1 MALPLIGAIPRKQAG
16 FENNPDFV
24 KRIVLKINTVN
35 LRGVYP
41 VMLETRPYIRR
52 KRRTDSNWSAIIAF
66 SLLLIITAIGITG
79 FMVIEGMTFT
89 EAVYMTIITVA
100 TVGFKEVEPLSELGM
115 WFTSFLIVI
124 SFGIFVY
131 AVTSFARYV
140 IDGFLRN
147 YTRDRRMARK
157 IRRLSNH
164 VIICG
169 YGRNGSQAAYD
180 LSMHKVPFIVIEN
193 KPEII
198 ETLRDSQDVLYI
210 DGDATQDEVLQH
222 AGIHEARAMITTL
235 PEDADNLYV
244 VLTAK
249 GINPTMKIISR
260 ASNEN
265 SDFKLKR
272 AGANNVIMPDRVG
285 GQRMAKLVTQPDV
298 AEFVDFIM
306 LQEPDNVFLEELTC
320 ENLASCFDG
329 RKISE
334 LDIRNQSGANIIGLR
349 KADRSY
355 IINPSQDVILS
366 ASDKL
371 FVLGNVKQI
380 NQLRSILATEVPSD
394 G

>member
-1 MALPLIGAIPRKQAG
+1 MWIIKLLRPPRKW
-16 FENNPDFV
+16 
-24 KRIVLKINTVN
+24 
-35 LRGVYP
+35 
-41 VMLETRPYIRR
+41 
-52 KRRTDSNWSAIIAF
+52 RTDSNWSVIIAF
-66 SLLLIITAIGITG
+66 GLLLIITAVGISG
-79 FMVIEGMTFT
+79 YMVIEHMTFT

-100 TVGFKEVEPLSELGM
+100 TVGFKEVAPLSDGGM

-131 AVTSFARYV
+131 AVTSFARYI
-140 IDGFLRN
+140 IDGVLRS
-147 YTRDRRMARK
+147 YYRDRRMTRK
-157 IRRLSNH
+157 MKRLSNH

-180 LSMHKVPFIVIEN
+180 LAMHKVPIIVIEN
-193 KPEII
+193 NPEII
-198 ETLRDSQDVLYI
+198 ANLRENQDILYI
-210 DGDATQDEVLQH
+210 DGDATQDEVLEH
-222 AGIHEARAMITTL
+222 AGIQNARAMITTL
-235 PEDADNLYV
+235 PEDAENLYI

-249 GINPTMKIISR
+249 SLNPRLKIISR
-260 ASNEN
+260 ASNEK

-320 ENLASCFDG
+320 DKLASYFDG
-329 RKISE
+329 RVINE
-334 LDIRNQSGANIIGLR
+334 LEIRNKSGANIIGLR

-366 ASDKL
+366 SSDKL
-371 FVLGNVKQI
+371 FVLGTVDQI
-380 NQLRSILATEVPSD
+380 NQLKTILAQEVEPES
-394 G
+394 

>member
-1 MALPLIGAIPRKQAG
+1 MWIIR
-16 FENNPDFV
+16 F
-24 KRIVLKINTVN
+24 I
-35 LRGVYP
+35 
-41 VMLETRPYIRR
+41 RPH
-52 KRRTDSNWSAIIAF
+52 KKWRTDSNRSVIIAF
-66 SLLLIITAIGITG
+66 VLLMIINSIGITG

-131 AVTSFARYV
+131 AVTSFARYI
-140 IDGFLRN
+140 IDGFLRS

-157 IRRLSNH
+157 INRLNNH

-193 KPEII
+193 NPDII
-198 ETLRDSQDVLYI
+198 TNLRDNEDILYI
-210 DGDATQDEVLQH
+210 DGDATQDEVLEH
-222 AGIHEARAMITTL
+222 AGIMDARAMITTL
-235 PEDADNLYV
+235 PVDADNLYI
-244 VLTAK
+244 VLSAK
-249 GINPTMKIISR
+249 GINPQLKVISR

-272 AGANNVIMPDRVG
+272 AGANNVIMPDKVG

-298 AEFVDFIM
+298 VEFVDFIM

-320 ENLASCFDG
+320 EKLASCYEG
-329 RKISE
+329 RVIKE
-334 LDIRNQSGANIIGLR
+334 LDIRNRSGANIIGLR

-366 ASDKL
+366 STDKL
-371 FVLGNVKQI
+371 FALGTVKQI
-380 NQLRSILATEVPSD
+380 NQLRTILAEEVEHE